1 MNLLLERLQDEDSD
15 VRRSAASALGEF
27 GKQSRDLIPRLVQWI
42 SEHQDSEY
50 VGRGIDVLWDS
61 VAEG

>member
-1 MNLLLERLQDEDSD
+1 M
-15 VRRSAASALGEF
+15 RRSAASALGEF